1 MKNLP
6 LAGKEGKR
14 AHRPEKGEKEA
25 VPGPRHA
32 REKKELPGERHVEL
46 EKGLERGLL

>member
-6 LAGKEGKR
+6 LAGKE
-14 AHRPEKGEKEA
+14 GEKEA